1 MAYRLGVDVGG
12 TFTDVL
18 LINEDTGDTW
28 REKVQSTP
36 IDSSLGV
43 LQGIDRV
50 CATANIKPTSISQI
64 MHGTTVATN
73 AILQGN
79 GAKIG
84 LVTTQG
90 YRQMLQIGRSFVP
103 GILAGWIIWNM
114 PDPLAP
120 LELTV
125 EAKERVGAR
134 GEVVETLD
142 ESSIEES
149 LKRLA
154 EQRIEALT
162 VSLINAYANG
172 SHEQRI
178 REIANEVMP
187 DVPVSISSEILPE
200 MQEYE
205 RTLTTVANSYVAPIV
220 STYLAN
226 MQTQIDTRGIDAKLH
241 ILRSD
246 GGLVSAEAARQAPV
260 SILMSGPAGGVAG
273 ALWIAK
279 KAGYNNLLTFDMG
292 GTSTD
297 VALIEN
303 GVPRVRRETLV
314 GDIAIRASS
323 LDVRSVGAGG
333 GSIAHVPEL
342 TKALRVGPDSAGAQP
357 GPAAYG
363 KGGEAPTVTD
373 ANLVLG
379 RLPMTLADN
388 VLLDVKLAESA
399 VQKIGDALGLSTKRA
414 AAGIIDIV
422 NENMF
427 GALRLVSVQQGYDP
441 RDFALI
447 AFGGAGPLHAN
458 ALAKLMSSWPVIIP
472 PSPGVL

>member
-43 LQGIDRV
+43 FQGIDRV
-50 CATANIKPTSISQI
+50 CATANIKPTSISKI

-142 ESSIEES
+142 ESSIRES
-149 LKRLA
+149 LKHLA
-154 EQRIEALT
+154 ERRIEALT

-172 SHEQRI
+172 AHEQRI

-220 STYLAN
+220 STY
-226 MQTQIDTRGIDAKLH
+226 
-241 ILRSD
+241 
-246 GGLVSAEAARQAPV
+246 
-260 SILMSGPAGGVAG
+260 
-273 ALWIAK
+273 
-279 KAGYNNLLTFDMG
+279 
-292 GTSTD
+292 
-297 VALIEN
+297 
-303 GVPRVRRETLV
+303 
-314 GDIAIRASS
+314 
-323 LDVRSVGAGG
+323 
-333 GSIAHVPEL
+333 
-342 TKALRVGPDSAGAQP
+342 
-357 GPAAYG
+357 
-363 KGGEAPTVTD
+363 
-373 ANLVLG
+373 
-379 RLPMTLADN
+379 
-388 VLLDVKLAESA
+388 
-399 VQKIGDALGLSTKRA
+399 
-414 AAGIIDIV
+414 
-422 NENMF
+422 
-427 GALRLVSVQQGYDP
+427 
-441 RDFALI
+441 
-447 AFGGAGPLHAN
+447 
-458 ALAKLMSSWPVIIP
+458 
-472 PSPGVL
+472 

>member
-36 IDSSLGV
+36 NDSSIGV

-50 CATANIKPTSISQI
+50 CATANIKPTAISQI

-134 GEVVETLD
+134 GEVVESLD
-142 ESSIEES
+142 EPSIKES
-149 LKRLA
+149 LNYLA
-154 EQRIEALT
+154 KKRIEALT

-172 SHEQRI
+172 AHEQRI

-205 RTLTTVANSYVAPIV
+205 RTLTTVANSYVAPVV

-226 MQTQIDTRGIDAKLH
+226 MQSQIETRGIHAKLH

-246 GGLVSAEAARQAPV
+246 GGLVSAEAACEHIDEWTRWR
-260 SILMSGPAGGVAG
+260 SCWRTL
-273 ALWIAK
+273 
-279 KAGYNNLLTFDMG
+279 D
-292 GTSTD
+292 
-297 VALIEN
+297 
-303 GVPRVRRETLV
+303 REKSRLQQSV
-314 GDIAIRASS
+314 DLRHGRHVHRCGFNREWRA
-323 LDVRSVGAGG
+323 
-333 GSIAHVPEL
+333 
-342 TKALRVGPDSAGAQP
+342 
-357 GPAAYG
+357 
-363 KGGEAPTVTD
+363 
-373 ANLVLG
+373 
-379 RLPMTLADN
+379 
-388 VLLDVKLAESA
+388 
-399 VQKIGDALGLSTKRA
+399 
-414 AAGIIDIV
+414 
-422 NENMF
+422 
-427 GALRLVSVQQGYDP
+427 
-441 RDFALI
+441 
-447 AFGGAGPLHAN
+447 
-458 ALAKLMSSWPVIIP
+458 
-472 PSPGVL
+472 